1 MGQRNRIAALH
12 RIVTDEA
19 LPLRSRVAGSIVLL
33 YAQPVTRIVRLSI
46 NDVQWSDDGVTL
58 NLGDPPTP
66 VPEPLAKLLGAYI
79 QQRPNMTTATN
90 PDSRWLFPGRRA
102 GQPMH
107 PDSFYELLRQ
117 IGVPAGSGRTGAIR
131 QLVLQMPPTV
141 VAQALGYH
149 QVSTARI
156 AAQAGSPWSGY
167 AASNNGKDH
176 HESTEKG
183 PNQGIQTT

>member
-1 MGQRNRIAALH
+1 M
-12 RIVTDEA
+12 
-19 LPLRSRVAGSIVLL
+19 
-33 YAQPVTRIVRLSI
+33 RLSI
-46 NDVQWSDDGVTL
+46 DDVQCNDDGVTL

-66 VPEPLAKLLGAYI
+66 VPEPLAELLGAYI

-107 PDSFYELLRQ
+107 PDSLYELLRQ
-117 IGVPAGSGRTGAIR
+117 IGVPAGSSRTGAIR
-131 QLVLQMPPTV
+131 QLVLQTPPPV
-141 VAQALGYH
+141 VAQALSYH

-167 AASNNGKDH
+167 AASNHGKDR
-176 HESTEKG
+176 HESTGKC
-183 PNQGIQTT
+183 PDQGIQIT